1 MDSWRCGDARIDQ
14 KHRERETERERER
27 NGERERER
35 EGERERPRSFNPVCL
50 CLAYCG
56 GLRGPGFGTI
66 AMGSLV

>member
-14 KHRERETERERER
+14 KHREREREREKKSAERERGR
-27 NGERERER
+27 
-35 EGERERPRSFNPVCL
+35 ERERPRSFSPVCL

-66 AMGSLV
+66 AMESLV